1 MLNLYMVQYHFL
13 TINTLQRSTLDF
25 TEGIYT
31 TLENDT
37 INKSTFYDNKTI
49 SETIDFLETGY
60 QLPIFWVIWI
70 LLIVGMVIGF
80 YYLENKWLD

>member
-1 MLNLYMVQYHFL
+1 MVQYHFL
-13 TINTLQRSTLDF
+13 TINTLQR
-25 TEGIYT
+25 YT
-31 TLENDT
+31 ILENDT